1 MQEQERLPVC
11 LVLSVCLS
19 ERLALAPDK
28 CQHKAWYLLPRSAR
42 RCEDSLSVCFLFF
55 SHPRPFLPTFFF
67 SQPASISS
75 PFLSPF
81 PLSIFLLFS
90 CFSSFL
96 PSNSSLF
103 LASPST
109 SSSFFFCV
117 RPRHDYISTG
127 VHAGCVRACVR
138 VCVCV
143 CNRGVVT
150 A

>member
-1 MQEQERLPVC
+1 MGEEASRRSRSDC
-11 LVLSVCLS
+11 LSVLSVCLS

-81 PLSIFLLFS
+81 SLSIFLLFS
-90 CFSSFL
+90 CFGSFL
-96 PSNSSLF
+96 PSD
-103 LASPST
+103 
-109 SSSFFFCV
+109 SSSVFGFPVYFLL
-117 RPRHDYISTG
+117 ISFSVSDPGMITYQPVFVQG
-127 VHAGCVRACVR
+127 VCES
-138 VCVCV
+138 VCV